1 MSEVRISAETRTD
14 FGKGGARR
22 TRRAGKIPAVLYG
35 HGEKPKHIALP
46 TLEFAAALRHGGL
59 NQLFRIE
66 VADGTKTLALAK
78 ALQRDPIKDTIDHVD
93 MLIVRRGEKVTV
105 EVPVQLTGE
114 IAKDGGLL
122 VTELNSLS
130 IIADATRIPDHF
142 DVSIAGLEVGHNITA
157 GEVSLPDGVELMTDA
172 EAVVASS
179 VSAPSAAQMEAELV
193 EAEAAAG
200 IEKPAAAVAEA
211 TPAPEPERVEA

>member
-1 MSEVRISAETRTD
+1 MSEVRISAESRTD

-46 TLEFAAALRHGGL
+46 NREFAAALRNGGM

-66 VADGTKTLALAK
+66 VADGTKALALAK

-93 MLIVRRGEKVTV
+93 LLLVRRGEKVTV
-105 EVPVQLTGE
+105 EVPVQLTGD

-130 IIADATRIPDHF
+130 VVADATSIPDHF
-142 DVSIAGLEVGHNITA
+142 EVSIAGLATGSNITA
-157 GEVSLPDGVELMTDA
+157 GQVSLPAGVELATDPD
-172 EAVVASS
+172 AVVASS
-179 VSAPSAAQMEAELV
+179 MASPSAAQVEAELAQ
-193 EAEAAAG
+193 AEAAAG
-200 IEKPAAAVAEA
+200 IEKPAAADAEA
-211 TPAPEPERVEA
+211 TPAPEPVEA